1 MKHFVNR
8 GHTIQLNWTLHSIS
22 GQEFALTGHTYK
34 LFFATGNQSAQA
46 TGVTHS
52 GNVLSW
58 TFTPTSQWKLG
69 SYTIW
74 LEVYNNGTKIIT
86 VAYPD
91 AFHLVHEVA
100 SSGTT
105 QTGTQTSSTTLNL
118 VSSCDFYRF
127 APVVPVAG
135 DDGYWY
141 VNGAKAVDGNG
152 EYILTS
158 HTLEYDDQTRNL
170 IIDRGRV
177 DSEGNSIEQVI
188 TALADLDSYYQAAEG
203 SEDGSVAGDGS
214 RWGSYKTAENARN
227 TAAQNAETARQ
238 SAASEAEGS
247 SAGSV
252 AGDGSR
258 WGEFKSAEA
267 ERETASET
275 AIARANAAAA
285 AAELMVNIH
294 QGPPGDDGEDGT
306 GIEEVEQTETSIA
319 NGGTN
324 KVRITL
330 TDGTYY
336 DIQIKNGSSS
346 NGLFPTSS
354 ALAAACPSPKVG
366 DYAFVGDGFPADI
379 YVCETEGTWTDS
391 GEDFDGGNVDL
402 TDYAKKAELTQL
414 EAESVKIITQVIPS
428 AGKTQARENIDIPG
442 VLNGQRANY
451 VSGGFLFTNG
461 QVSISSDWNI
471 TDFIP
476 FTSGTIVWRFG
487 TGENVSGNYAS
498 VIYYDSN
505 KDYLNYSSSYSYT
518 DDRTLTPQ
526 TTGIKYI
533 RISFANT
540 YKGKPNTIPA
550 TINGVDY
557 VIKDEMSASIQDADD
572 KRWKLLPLGPLMM
585 GEVSTSS
592 GDVMTNSTYSGKFVA
607 MKSKCVVPFEGVKIR
622 LHTPV
627 NTPYLMSID
636 FVYCSADGAGLGHKT
651 LFGTYSEEYS
661 LPSNAKAYRLHFRA
675 RLRYGASGATNWHT
689 LSVEEIET
697 MLESGGLRVEYYDNQ
712 DAGVVERNIGGACK
726 VAAVRR
732 VLDAVNNKKNGMD
745 KLPVFAHISD
755 IHGDAIRF
763 RNFMEYCDAMGWIDF
778 ALNSGDATMYDKPDG
793 TFFIQEIAG
802 NSTTPMLYC
811 IGNHDS
817 WPTGQQYLFRDNI
830 EPLVAQQ
837 GYLKASGTPADHC
850 YYYMDFDAKKVRV
863 ITLNYYEDGV
873 YQGRLGQTQIDWF
886 VGVLASTPAGYGVV
900 VMLHSPEDHILAPEG
915 LDKFMQP
922 SPKYGDTYLPGG
934 FYVGTRPIMQIID
947 AFIEKNT
954 LNTTYTDHS
963 STYNGSGDTT
973 TETVT
978 ISADFTAVDET
989 TEFICYVCGH
999 RHEDYTGYYEH
1010 STNKQL
1016 CLDIVCGIALFGDNT
1031 NSAWTGQCDL
1041 PRGGNGVQQDAFN
1054 IYAIDRE
1061 GGNVRIARVGAN
1073 VTIRF
1078 ADRDA
1083 MIIPYKD

>member
-8 GHTIQLNWTLHSIS
+8 GHPIQLNWTLHSIS

-58 TFTPTSQWKLG
+58 TFTPNAQWKLG

-74 LEVYNNGTKIIT
+74 LEVYNNGTKIVT

-91 AFHLVHEVA
+91 AFHLAHEVA
-100 SSGTT
+100 NDGTT
-105 QTGTQTSSTTLNL
+105 QTGTQTESTTLNL

-135 DDGYWY
+135 EDGYWY
-141 VNGAKAVDGNG
+141 VNGEKAVDGSG

-158 HTLEYDDQTRNL
+158 HTLEYDETTRNL

-177 DSEGNSIEQVI
+177 DSEGHSIEQVI

-414 EAESVKIITQVIPS
+414 EAEVNGLFGYADADLDIADENGSVLARFEDGDFRVKNFDSAKAPQQGDTIPDFAIIDENGRAIVVFRDGNIQTKNFDSETFGKEWFVGKKVSIIGDSISTAPNHNAVEFTVLDSDISQGRTLQGYPTYYDIGTTIGGVAVTSGMVGVLTSFSPV
-428 AGKTQARENIDIPG
+428 AGDEGKTIGKPQNYNTAGTSG
-442 VLNGQRANY
+442 VSSYTETWWYKMATALGMEVLQN
-451 VSGGFLFTNG
+451 VSWSGA
-461 QVSISSDWNI
+461 SISSHEGNANDYKTSYAWHPAQINKLATRDAGGNTI
-471 TDFIP
+471 KPDVVIIYRGTNDMTHSPYTSLTDFGADAMSIP
-476 FTSGTIVWRFG
+476 DT
-487 TGENVSGNYAS
+487 
-498 VIYYDSN
+498 
-505 KDYLNYSSSYSYT
+505 DYSDSSYDFKVAYCMT
-518 DDRTLTPQ
+518 IKKIREAYPQAKIIVCTLNLFKRLNDTQFP
-526 TTGIKYI
+526 TNNGYNTLPEYNNAI
-533 RISFANT
+533 REVAN
-540 YKGKPNTIPA
+540 
-550 TINGVDY
+550 
-557 VIKDEMSASIQDADD
+557 
-572 KRWKLLPLGPLMM
+572 MM
-585 GEVSTSS
+585 GCGLIEFDKDGITFE
-592 GDVMTNSTYSGKFVA
+592 NCYPTY
-607 MKSKCVVPFEGVKIR
+607 
-622 LHTPV
+622 
-627 NTPYLMSID
+627 
-636 FVYCSADGAGLGHKT
+636 
-651 LFGTYSEEYS
+651 
-661 LPSNAKAYRLHFRA
+661 
-675 RLRYGASGATNWHT
+675 
-689 LSVEEIET
+689 
-697 MLESGGLRVEYYDNQ
+697 
-712 DAGVVERNIGGACK
+712 
-726 VAAVRR
+726 
-732 VLDAVNNKKNGMD
+732 
-745 KLPVFAHISD
+745 ISD
-755 IHGDAIRF
+755 
-763 RNFMEYCDAMGWIDF
+763 N
-778 ALNSGDATMYDKPDG
+778 ATHP
-793 TFFIQEIAG
+793 THP
-802 NSTTPMLYC
+802 N
-811 IGNHDS
+811 
-817 WPTGQQYLFRDNI
+817 PTGHTRMA
-830 EPLVAQQ
+830 E
-837 GYLKASGTPADHC
+837 KA
-850 YYYMDFDAKKVRV
+850 
-863 ITLNYYEDGV
+863 
-873 YQGRLGQTQIDWF
+873 
-886 VGVLASTPAGYGVV
+886 
-900 VMLHSPEDHILAPEG
+900 
-915 LDKFMQP
+915 
-922 SPKYGDTYLPGG
+922 
-934 FYVGTRPIMQIID
+934 IID
-947 AFIEKNT
+947 IKN
-954 LNTTYTDHS
+954 Y
-963 STYNGSGDTT
+963 
-973 TETVT
+973 
-978 ISADFTAVDET
+978 
-989 TEFICYVCGH
+989 
-999 RHEDYTGYYEH
+999 
-1010 STNKQL
+1010 
-1016 CLDIVCGIALFGDNT
+1016 
-1031 NSAWTGQCDL
+1031 
-1041 PRGGNGVQQDAFN
+1041 
-1054 IYAIDRE
+1054 
-1061 GGNVRIARVGAN
+1061 
-1073 VTIRF
+1073 
-1078 ADRDA
+1078 
-1083 MIIPYKD
+1083 